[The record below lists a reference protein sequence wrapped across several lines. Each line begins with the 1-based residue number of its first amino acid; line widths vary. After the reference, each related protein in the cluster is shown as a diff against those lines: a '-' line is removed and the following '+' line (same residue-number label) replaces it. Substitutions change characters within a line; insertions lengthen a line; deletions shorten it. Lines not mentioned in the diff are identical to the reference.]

1 MSGLCQL
8 AEILDTARMS
18 RTKTDCPEGPRAPV
32 WPVWAVLEGNPSE
45 EIFESFSEEEASGW
59 MAKRGLKSAGENAMR
74 SDE

>member
-1 MSGLCQL
+1 MPISGNSRHCSR
-8 AEILDTARMS
+8 EPS
-18 RTKTDCPEGPRAPV
+18 RTKTDWPEGPHAPV